1 LLECLLGP
9 NALGGFLSKHNI
21 NPNGIRACIDRWCKE
36 RLAGPSAEE
45 LRQREGTAAA
55 PPAPGAQT
63 GQLQVGDVA
72 TLLADILS
80 GAQPIPGGLT
90 EPPKPPAPGKKK
102 P

>member
-1 LLECLLGP
+1 
-9 NALGGFLSKHNI
+9 LSEHNI

-55 PPAPGAQT
+55 LPAPGAQT
-63 GQLQVGDVA
+63 GQLQVSDVA

-90 EPPKPPAPGKKK
+90 EPSKPPAPGKKK